1 MTAHRENLVQAQR
14 KRLEILE
21 KRYKNAARA
30 QFEMRAAHYRQLTG
44 GHYTSITVRDQKTR
58 WGSCSSRGT
67 LSFNYRLIFAPPVIL
82 DYVVVHELC
91 HLTHMNHSK
100 DFWDM
105 VAGIMPEHKTY
116 RRWLR
121 DHGHELTLT
130 AYLEKTGIP
139 VTLD

>member
-1 MTAHRENLVQAQR
+1 MPTEKRDLTAAEIR
-14 KRLEILE
+14 RLEALE
-21 KRYKNAARA
+21 KRYREAARA
-30 QFEMRAAHYRQLTG
+30 QFQRRAAYYHRFTG
-44 GHYTSITVRDQKTR
+44 GHYTSVAVRDQKTR

-105 VAGIMPEHKTY
+105 VAQIMPEHRQY

-130 AYLEKTGIP
+130 AYLERMGIP
-139 VTLD
+139 VTLV